1 MIKIQTTGQ
10 LTKKPKLIT
19 TRNNK
24 QMCMSALKCNAT
36 SFNAPSPLFINYS
49 LIAFKENAEKLGR
62 YETGDTITVEGVL
75 SLNEWCQE
83 GKLYSNHQVLIE
95 SISDEMPVQQ
105 SLF

>member
-1 MIKIQTTGQ
+1 
-10 LTKKPKLIT
+10 
-19 TRNNK
+19 
-24 QMCMSALKCNAT
+24 MCMSSIRCKAT
-36 SFNAPSPLFINYS
+36 SFNASSPLFITYS
-49 LIAFKENAEKLGR
+49 LIAFKEKAEKLGR

-95 SISDEMPVQQ
+95 NITDKIPVQQ

>member
-36 SFNAPSPLFINYS
+36 SFNAPSPLFITYS
-49 LIAFKENAEKLGR
+49 LIAFEAKAEKLGR
-62 YETGDTITVEGVL
+62 YETGDVITVEGVL

-83 GKLYSNHQVLIE
+83 GKQYSNHQVLIE
-95 SISDEMPVQQ
+95 NITDKMPVQQ